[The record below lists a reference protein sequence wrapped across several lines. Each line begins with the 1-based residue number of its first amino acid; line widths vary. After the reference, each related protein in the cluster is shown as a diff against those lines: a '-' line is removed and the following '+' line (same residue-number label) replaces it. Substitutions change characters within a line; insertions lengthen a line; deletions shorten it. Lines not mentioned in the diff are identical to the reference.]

1 VSTVRER
8 IRMTD
13 DEVAAFLA
21 TPRKLQLATVN
32 ADGTP
37 HLVTMYYDLIDGR
50 VAFWTYRKAQKA
62 VNLRRD
68 PRVTCLVEDGW
79 TYDELRGVQLSG
91 RAVEVQ
97 GTAAV
102 RDVGERIYR
111 RYREEAEVT
120 SEVAAYLD
128 DQARK
133 RTAYVVEAERI
144 ASWDH
149 RKLAH
154 LDA

>member
-1 VSTVRER
+1 
-8 IRMTD
+8 MTD

-21 TPRKLQLATVN
+21 APRKLQVATVN

-91 RAVEVQ
+91 RAVEVE
-97 GTAAV
+97 GTDAV

-111 RYREEAEVT
+111 RYR
-120 SEVAAYLD
+120 D
-128 DQARK
+128 DVGA
-133 RTAYVVEAERI
+133 RI
-144 ASWDH
+144 AVDCGSW
-149 RKLAH
+149 RG
-154 LDA
+154 